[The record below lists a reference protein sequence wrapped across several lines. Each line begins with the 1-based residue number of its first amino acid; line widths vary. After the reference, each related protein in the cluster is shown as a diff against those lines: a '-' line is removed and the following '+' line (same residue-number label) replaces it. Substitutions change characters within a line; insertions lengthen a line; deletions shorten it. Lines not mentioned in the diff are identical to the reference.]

1 MELVATRPG
10 DGVDNGAGGAPICRG
25 VVGSHDRELLDGVYA
40 QASPEHAARRAVRVI
55 IYVDAI
61 NPVGVLIGTVAAV
74 GKLVAKT
81 TVSTIGGCP
90 GRSLRTDADNARL
103 EGRQLRPITPVQGKL
118 YDRPLLDGC
127 GNRRACC
134 VHRGWSFIYSD
145 CLSELP
151 DLQTEIQCLLS
162 SDSERDPLLH
172 RGLETVSRHGY
183 LVVARGKVWRG
194 IYSVRVRGDFADV
207 PGRNVF
213 DGNFRTRH
221 RATRLVGNN
230 SRQTCPCQLCLGW
243 LCKDKKGK

>member
-103 EGRQLRPITPVQGKL
+103 EGRKLRPIKTVQGKL
-118 YDRPLLDGC
+118 YDRRLIDGSGERIGSSVYTGLL
-127 GNRRACC
+127 
-134 VHRGWSFIYSD
+134 F
-145 CLSELP
+145 
-151 DLQTEIQCLLS
+151 
-162 SDSERDPLLH
+162 
-172 RGLETVSRHGY
+172 
-183 LVVARGKVWRG
+183 
-194 IYSVRVRGDFADV
+194 
-207 PGRNVF
+207 
-213 DGNFRTRH
+213 
-221 RATRLVGNN
+221 
-230 SRQTCPCQLCLGW
+230 
-243 LCKDKKGK
+243 